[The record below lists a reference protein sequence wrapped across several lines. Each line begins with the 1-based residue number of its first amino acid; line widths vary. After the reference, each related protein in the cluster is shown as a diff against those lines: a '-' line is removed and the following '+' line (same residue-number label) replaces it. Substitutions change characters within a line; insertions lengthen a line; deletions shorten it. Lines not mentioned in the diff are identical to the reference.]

1 MEENTPESLRKDLE
15 ESFSEQTPQDS
26 PGPKEAA
33 KIEEPASSPAPA
45 EPSVVE
51 AAPAAA
57 EATPTAPTPTAT
69 PEDVWTPA
77 SWKPLAREKWASLD
91 PEIKAEVKRREL
103 EINSTLRAS
112 AEARRFAEEF
122 SAVISPYAHFIQQDG
137 GTPIQTVSNMM
148 QVAATLRT
156 GHPTQRAALIA
167 DIVQQF
173 GVDIGLLDQQ
183 LTARV
188 SGTAP
193 AQDPMAHVHSLLQ
206 NELAPVKQFMQEL
219 QQRKA
224 SQAQEMQSSVLSEIE
239 QFEADPKNEFFADVR
254 DDVADLLEGAAKH
267 GIQMSLQT
275 AYNRAIMRHPQIGQ
289 LIEQRTRAQA
299 VSEATAAARRA
310 QEASASLSSTAA
322 PNETSEP
329 MGDDIRS
336 TLMASMK
343 QLSKV

>member
-1 MEENTPESLRKDLE
+1 
-15 ESFSEQTPQDS
+15 
-26 PGPKEAA
+26 
-33 KIEEPASSPAPA
+33 
-45 EPSVVE
+45 
-51 AAPAAA
+51 
-57 EATPTAPTPTAT
+57 
-69 PEDVWTPA
+69 
-77 SWKPLAREKWASLD
+77 LAREKWASLD

-122 SAVISPYAHFIQQDG
+122 GAVISPYAHFIQQDG

-156 GHPTQRAALIA
+156 GHPAQRAALIA

-173 GVDIGLLDQQ
+173 GVDINLLDQQ
-183 LTARV
+183 LTSRV
-188 SGTAP
+188 SGTAAP
-193 AQDPMAHVHSLLQ
+193 QDPMSHVHSLLQ

-224 SQAQEMQSSVLSEIE
+224 AQAEEMHTGVLSEIE

-289 LIEQRTRAQA
+289 LVEQRTRAQA

-322 PNETSEP
+322 PNDTSEP

>member
-1 MEENTPESLRKDLE
+1 
-15 ESFSEQTPQDS
+15 
-26 PGPKEAA
+26 
-33 KIEEPASSPAPA
+33 
-45 EPSVVE
+45 
-51 AAPAAA
+51 
-57 EATPTAPTPTAT
+57 
-69 PEDVWTPA
+69 
-77 SWKPLAREKWASLD
+77 
-91 PEIKAEVKRREL
+91 
-103 EINSTLRAS
+103 
-112 AEARRFAEEF
+112 
-122 SAVISPYAHFIQQDG
+122 
-137 GTPIQTVSNMM
+137 
-148 QVAATLRT
+148 
-156 GHPTQRAALIA
+156 
-167 DIVQQF
+167 
-173 GVDIGLLDQQ
+173 
-183 LTARV
+183 
-188 SGTAP
+188 
-193 AQDPMAHVHSLLQ
+193 MAHVHSLLQ